1 VHRAPKEWAF
11 EYPIRSTTRA
21 MITNVPIRVLAID
34 DHPVLREG
42 LATIVDSQEDMTLVG
57 SAGTGTEAI
66 ALFRLHRPDVTLM
79 DLRLPDMHGIEVISA
94 LCEEFPQAR
103 ILVLSNFLGDAYVV
117 GALKAGAR
125 GYLMKSALRTDLL
138 GAIRTVHAGGKHLP
152 DVVVSE
158 IANHIGNETLTTRE
172 IEVLKLVA
180 MGMSNKS
187 IAVELEISAD
197 TTKTH
202 MRSILSKLGANDRT
216 HAVMIGMKRGILDV

>member
-1 VHRAPKEWAF
+1 M
-11 EYPIRSTTRA
+11 STDA
-21 MITNVPIRVLAID
+21 SIRVLAVD

-42 LATIVDSQEDMTLVG
+42 LATIVDGQVDMTLIG

-66 ALFRLHRPDVTLM
+66 ALFRLHHPDVTLM

-94 LCEEFPQAR
+94 ICGEFPEAR
-103 ILVLSNFLGDAYVV
+103 ILVLSNFLSDMYAV

-152 DVVVSE
+152 DVVISE
-158 IANHIGNETLTTRE
+158 IANHIGDESLTSRE

-180 MGMSNKS
+180 AGMSNKS
-187 IAVELEISAD
+187 IAVELQISSD
-197 TTKTH
+197 TAKTH